1 MEVEVRMVGGW
12 SLDDWR
18 LKLRWLEVVV
28 RMVGGWSK
36 DDLRLE

>member
-1 MEVEVRMVGGW
+1 MVGGW
-12 SLDDWR
+12 SLDDCR